1 MPFSKTQIVSLSYGF
16 NKSIM
21 IIFLVVFPQITYSY
35 ETHFAKSS
43 LLDSIDTDKK
53 IANFFFKYA
62 NNHDSMSSTQVN
74 TLLDDLLKMLEHNH
88 YEIKSDHVH
97 DEHEHGH
104 EHEHEQNFSHKSNDA
119 SNKEYMCLRE
129 KLEFYR
135 QNSYEN
141 NYLNE
146 TNFSKLIAL
155 IFADMSECLSKNE
168 TKKDVS
174 SIEKRKIIFNT
185 KNWIFAFTSATVIS
199 VIGLLCYLIVP
210 SLNSYSYNYLFQFL
224 VALAV
229 GTLTGDA
236 LLHLIPHAFMEEHSH
251 NSHDHDHDHNHGV
264 YKGLGAVVG
273 IYVFFLI
280 EKIMQI
286 RRARKE
292 KQHKLT
298 EIKADVESENHSTA
312 QILTQSQLLSS
323 TVDMLSCN
331 SSYPIFHGNKE
342 LKYISNYLPNNKCN
356 ENIDHHDHEKE
367 VEHLHQ
373 HTDKI
378 NTTVVPLLSEN
389 LNEKNSVS
397 NSEIML
403 LNEMEG
409 TQNECACISVTPEI
423 DVKKANQ
430 NSKIT
435 PIKEKRF
442 EKNSFNK
449 KSNHSHGHSH
459 SHIYKTSREKAH
471 HEHHKKHEDE
481 INDVKLIA
489 WMVLMGDGL
498 HNFAD
503 GLAIGASFAS
513 SLTTGFGTAIA
524 VLCHELPHE
533 IGDFAVLRKA
543 GVSLKRALVFNAVSA
558 LLCMLGV
565 LVGLLI
571 GSFIFLTNFTFLFIA
586 GTFLYIS
593 LVDMV
598 SSLP

>member
-1 MPFSKTQIVSLSYGF
+1 MPFSKRQIVSLSYGCI
-16 NKSIM
+16 KSIM
-21 IIFLVVFPQITYSY
+21 VMSIIFLVIFPHITYSH

-43 LLDSIDTDKK
+43 LLDSIDTDIK

-88 YEIKSDHVH
+88 HETKSDHGH
-97 DEHEHGH
+97 DEHEHEHGH
-104 EHEHEQNFSHKSNDA
+104 GHEHEQNHKSNDA
-119 SNKEYMCLRE
+119 SNKEYRCLRE

-141 NYLNE
+141 NYLNQ

-168 TKKDVS
+168 TKKDDS
-174 SIEKRKIIFNT
+174 SIEKRKIIFKT

-236 LLHLIPHAFMEEHSH
+236 LLHLIPHAFMEKHSH
-251 NSHDHDHDHNHGV
+251 NSHDHDHDHDHNHNDGV
-264 YKGLGAVVG
+264 YKGLGAVLG

-292 KQHKLT
+292 KQHRLA
-298 EIKADVESENHSTA
+298 EIKADIESESHSTA
-312 QILTQSQLLSS
+312 QILTESQLLSS

-331 SSYPIFHGNKE
+331 ASNPVFHGNKE

-373 HTDKI
+373 HIDKI
-378 NTTVVPLLSEN
+378 KTKGVPLLSEI

-403 LNEMEG
+403 L
-409 TQNECACISVTPEI
+409 
-423 DVKKANQ
+423 
-430 NSKIT
+430 
-435 PIKEKRF
+435 
-442 EKNSFNK
+442 
-449 KSNHSHGHSH
+449 
-459 SHIYKTSREKAH
+459 
-471 HEHHKKHEDE
+471 
-481 INDVKLIA
+481 
-489 WMVLMGDGL
+489 
-498 HNFAD
+498 
-503 GLAIGASFAS
+503 
-513 SLTTGFGTAIA
+513 
-524 VLCHELPHE
+524 
-533 IGDFAVLRKA
+533 
-543 GVSLKRALVFNAVSA
+543 
-558 LLCMLGV
+558 
-565 LVGLLI
+565 
-571 GSFIFLTNFTFLFIA
+571 
-586 GTFLYIS
+586 
-593 LVDMV
+593 
-598 SSLP
+598 